1 MPPRPAPDTPFTEED
16 LARLPQWAQR
26 KVTWLSGQLARAL
39 ELAGHRAQADP
50 QRGADRLGVAVAMA
64 GAGRRA
70 MAKARITDGR
80 TEAEYRA
87 AGEYMISVYWNALG
101 DPQRAQATASE
112 KSLSAWEAALSVALA
127 RYAALPVGL
136 TVSDEGDVLN
146 WEGINYRRLD
156 LTAGLSHNPE
166 AAKAVALEA
175 EGLFLAVST
184 LARIASIANEG
195 LDALPGAEGVGDDD

>member
-26 KVTWLSGQLARAL
+26 KVTWLSGQLAQAL
-39 ELAGHRAQADP
+39 ELAGQADRDTP
-50 QRGADRLGVAVAMA
+50 TESATERADADSLAD
-64 GAGRRA
+64 AGRRA
-70 MAKARITDGR
+70 LAKARITDGR
-80 TEAEYRA
+80 TEAEYLR
-87 AGEYMISVYWNALG
+87 SVYWNALG

-146 WEGINYRRLD
+146 WEGTNYRRLD
-156 LTAGLSHNPE
+156 LTAGLSHNPDT
-166 AAKAVALEA
+166 AAQAGALEA

>member
-39 ELAGHRAQADP
+39 ELAGQTKPETGQPSETEKAD
-50 QRGADRLGVAVAMA
+50 ADSLAD
-64 GAGRRA
+64 AGRRA
-70 MAKARITDGR
+70 LAKARMTDGR
-80 TEAEYRA
+80 TEAAYMRA
-87 AGEYMISVYWNALG
+87 VYWNARG
-101 DPQRAQATASE
+101 DSERAQATASE

-146 WEGINYRRLD
+146 WEGINYCRQD
-156 LTAGLSHNPE
+156 SLTRVLPDTADKAG
-166 AAKAVALEA
+166 ALED
-175 EGLFLAVST
+175 EGLFLAVSV
-184 LARIASIANEG
+184 LARIATLANEG
-195 LDALPGAEGVGDDD
+195 LDSLPGAEGVGDDD

>member
-1 MPPRPAPDTPFTEED
+1 MPSRPAPDTPFTEED

-39 ELAGHRAQADP
+39 ELAGQTKPETGQPSETEKAD
-50 QRGADRLGVAVAMA
+50 ADSLTD
-64 GAGRRA
+64 AGRRA

-80 TEAEYRA
+80 TEAEYLR
-87 AGEYMISVYWNALG
+87 GVYWNAFG
-101 DPQRAQATASE
+101 DPDRARATASE
-112 KSLSAWEAALSVALA
+112 KSLNAWGAALSVALA

-146 WEGINYRRLD
+146 WEGINYCRQD
-156 LTAGLSHNPE
+156 TLTRILPDTAAQAG
-166 AAKAVALEA
+166 ALED

>member
-39 ELAGHRAQADP
+39 ELAGQADRDTP
-50 QRGADRLGVAVAMA
+50 TESATERADADSLAN
-64 GAGRRA
+64 AGRRA
-70 MAKARITDGR
+70 LAKARITDGR
-80 TEAEYRA
+80 TEAEYLR
-87 AGEYMISVYWNALG
+87 SVYWNAFG
-101 DPQRAQATASE
+101 DPDRARATASE
-112 KSLSAWEAALSVALA
+112 KSLNAWGAALSVALA

-146 WEGINYRRLD
+146 WEGINYCRQD
-156 LTAGLSHNPE
+156 ALTRVLPDTAAQAG
-166 AAKAVALEA
+166 VLEA

-184 LARIASIANEG
+184 LARIASLANEG

>member
-1 MPPRPAPDTPFTEED
+1 MPPRPAPDTPFSGED

-39 ELAGHRAQADP
+39 ELAGQADRDTP
-50 QRGADRLGVAVAMA
+50 TESATERADADSLAN
-64 GAGRRA
+64 AGRRA
-70 MAKARITDGR
+70 LAKARITDGR
-80 TEAEYRA
+80 TEAEYMR
-87 AGEYMISVYWNALG
+87 SVYWNAFG
-101 DPQRAQATASE
+101 DPDRAQAPVSE
-112 KSLSAWEAALSVALA
+112 KSINAWRAALSVALA

-146 WEGINYRRLD
+146 WEGINYCRQDAFTRVLPD
-156 LTAGLSHNPE
+156 TAAQAG
-166 AAKAVALEA
+166 VLEA

-184 LARIASIANEG
+184 LARIASLANEG

>member
-1 MPPRPAPDTPFTEED
+1 MPTRPAPDTPFTEED

-39 ELAGHRAQADP
+39 ELAGRDTPTKSSGERADADIL
-50 QRGADRLGVAVAMA
+50 AD
-64 GAGRRA
+64 AGRRA

-80 TEAEYRA
+80 TEAEYLR
-87 AGEYMISVYWNALG
+87 GVYWNAFG
-101 DPQRAQATASE
+101 DPDRARATASE
-112 KSLSAWEAALSVALA
+112 KSLNAWGAALSVALA

-146 WEGINYRRLD
+146 WEGINYCRQD
-156 LTAGLSHNPE
+156 TLTRILPDTAAQAG
-166 AAKAVALEA
+166 ALED

>member
-39 ELAGHRAQADP
+39 ELAGQADRDTP
-50 QRGADRLGVAVAMA
+50 TESATERADADSLAN
-64 GAGRRA
+64 AGRRA
-70 MAKARITDGR
+70 LAKARITDGR
-80 TEAEYRA
+80 TEAEYLR
-87 AGEYMISVYWNALG
+87 GVYWNALG
-101 DPQRAQATASE
+101 DPDRAQAPASE
-112 KSLSAWEAALSVALA
+112 KSLNAWEAALSVALA

-146 WEGINYRRLD
+146 WEGINYCRQDAFTRVLPD
-156 LTAGLSHNPE
+156 TAAQAG
-166 AAKAVALEA
+166 VLEA

>member
-39 ELAGHRAQADP
+39 ELAGQAKP
-50 QRGADRLGVAVAMA
+50 ETGQPSETEKADADSLAN
-64 GAGRRA
+64 AGRRA
-70 MAKARITDGR
+70 LAKARMTDGR
-80 TEAEYRA
+80 TEAAYMRA
-87 AGEYMISVYWNALG
+87 VYWNARG
-101 DPQRAQATASE
+101 DSERAQATASE
-112 KSLSAWEAALSVALA
+112 KSAHAWEAALSVALA

-136 TVSDEGDVLN
+136 VVSEQGDFLN
-146 WEGINYRRLD
+146 WEGINYCRQD
-156 LTAGLSHNPE
+156 ALTRVLPDTATRAG
-166 AAKAVALEA
+166 ALED

>member
-39 ELAGHRAQADP
+39 ELAGQADRDTP
-50 QRGADRLGVAVAMA
+50 TESATERADADSLAN
-64 GAGRRA
+64 AGRRA
-70 MAKARITDGR
+70 LAKARITDGR
-80 TEAEYRA
+80 TEAEYMR
-87 AGEYMISVYWNALG
+87 SVYWNAFG

-112 KSLSAWEAALSVALA
+112 KSLSAWEATLSVALA

-146 WEGINYRRLD
+146 WEGVNYRRLD

-166 AAKAVALEA
+166 TAKAAALEA

-184 LARIASIANEG
+184 LARIATIANEG

>member
-39 ELAGHRAQADP
+39 ELAGQADRDTP
-50 QRGADRLGVAVAMA
+50 TESATKRADADSLAN
-64 GAGRRA
+64 AGRRA
-70 MAKARITDGR
+70 LAKARITDGR
-80 TEAEYRA
+80 TEAEYLR
-87 AGEYMISVYWNALG
+87 SVYWNALG

-112 KSLSAWEAALSVALA
+112 KSLNAWRAALSVALA

-136 TVSDEGDVLN
+136 TVSDEGDALN

-166 AAKAVALEA
+166 TAKAVALED

-184 LARIASIANEG
+184 LARIASLANEG

>member
-1 MPPRPAPDTPFTEED
+1 MPSRPAPDTPFTEED

-39 ELAGHRAQADP
+39 ELAGQTKPETGQPSETEKAD
-50 QRGADRLGVAVAMA
+50 ADSLAD
-64 GAGRRA
+64 AGRRA
-70 MAKARITDGR
+70 LAKARMTDGR
-80 TEAEYRA
+80 TEAAYMRA
-87 AGEYMISVYWNALG
+87 VYWNALG
-101 DPQRAQATASE
+101 EPERAQAPASE
-112 KSLSAWEAALSVALA
+112 KSAHAWEAALSVALA

-136 TVSDEGDVLN
+136 VVSEQGDYLN
-146 WEGINYRRLD
+146 WEGINYCRQD
-156 LTAGLSHNPE
+156 ALTQVLPDTAARAG
-166 AAKAVALEA
+166 ALED

>member
-39 ELAGHRAQADP
+39 ELAGQADRDTP
-50 QRGADRLGVAVAMA
+50 TESATERADADSLAN
-64 GAGRRA
+64 AGRRA
-70 MAKARITDGR
+70 LAKARITDDR
-80 TEAEYRA
+80 TEAEYLR
-87 AGEYMISVYWNALG
+87 GVYWNAFG
-101 DPQRAQATASE
+101 DPDRARATASE
-112 KSLSAWEAALSVALA
+112 KSLNAWGAALSMTLA
-127 RYAALPVGL
+127 RYAALPMGL

-146 WEGINYRRLD
+146 WEGINYCRQD
-156 LTAGLSHNPE
+156 ALTRVLPDTAAQAG
-166 AAKAVALEA
+166 VLEA

-184 LARIASIANEG
+184 LARIASLANEG

>member
-26 KVTWLSGQLARAL
+26 KVTWLSGQLTRAL
-39 ELAGHRAQADP
+39 ELAGRDTPTKSSGERADADIL
-50 QRGADRLGVAVAMA
+50 AD
-64 GAGRRA
+64 AGRRA

-80 TEAEYRA
+80 TEAEYLR
-87 AGEYMISVYWNALG
+87 GVYWNAFG
-101 DPQRAQATASE
+101 DPDRARATASE
-112 KSLSAWEAALSVALA
+112 KSLNAWGAALSVALA

-146 WEGINYRRLD
+146 WEGINYCRQDALTRLLPD
-156 LTAGLSHNPE
+156 TAAQAG
-166 AAKAVALEA
+166 ALED

-184 LARIASIANEG
+184 LARIATLANEG
-195 LDALPGAEGVGDDD
+195 LDSLPGAEGVGDDD

>member
-39 ELAGHRAQADP
+39 ELAGQADRDTP
-50 QRGADRLGVAVAMA
+50 TESATERADADSLAN
-64 GAGRRA
+64 AGRRA
-70 MAKARITDGR
+70 LAKARITDGR
-80 TEAEYRA
+80 TEAEYLR
-87 AGEYMISVYWNALG
+87 GVYWNAFG
-101 DPQRAQATASE
+101 DPDRAQAPVSE
-112 KSLSAWEAALSVALA
+112 KSLNAWGAALSVALA

-146 WEGINYRRLD
+146 WEGINYCRQD
-156 LTAGLSHNPE
+156 ALTRVLPDTAAQAG
-166 AAKAVALEA
+166 VLEA

-184 LARIASIANEG
+184 LARIASLANEG

>member
-39 ELAGHRAQADP
+39 ELAGQADRDTP
-50 QRGADRLGVAVAMA
+50 TESATERADADSLAN
-64 GAGRRA
+64 AGRRA
-70 MAKARITDGR
+70 LAKARITDGR
-80 TEAEYRA
+80 TEAEYLR
-87 AGEYMISVYWNALG
+87 SVYWNAFG
-101 DPQRAQATASE
+101 DPDRARATASE
-112 KSLSAWEAALSVALA
+112 KSLNAWGAALSVALA

-146 WEGINYRRLD
+146 WEGINYCRQD
-156 LTAGLSHNPE
+156 ALTRVLPDTAAQAG
-166 AAKAVALEA
+166 VLEA

>member
-39 ELAGHRAQADP
+39 ELAGQADRDTP
-50 QRGADRLGVAVAMA
+50 TEAATERADADSLAN
-64 GAGRRA
+64 AGRRA
-70 MAKARITDGR
+70 LAKARITDGR
-80 TEAEYRA
+80 TEAEYLR
-87 AGEYMISVYWNALG
+87 SVYWNAFG
-101 DPQRAQATASE
+101 DSERAQATASE
-112 KSLSAWEAALSVALA
+112 KSINAWEAALSVALA

-146 WEGINYRRLD
+146 WEGINYCRQD
-156 LTAGLSHNPE
+156 ALTRELPYTAAQAG
-166 AAKAVALEA
+166 ALEA

-184 LARIASIANEG
+184 LARIASLANEG
-195 LDALPGAEGVGDDD
+195 LDALPGAEGVGADD

>member
-39 ELAGHRAQADP
+39 ELAGQADRDTP
-50 QRGADRLGVAVAMA
+50 TESATERADADSLAN
-64 GAGRRA
+64 AGRRA
-70 MAKARITDGR
+70 LAKARITDGR
-80 TEAEYRA
+80 TEAEYLR
-87 AGEYMISVYWNALG
+87 GVYWNAFG
-101 DPQRAQATASE
+101 DPDRARATASE
-112 KSLSAWEAALSVALA
+112 KSLNAWGAALSVALA

-146 WEGINYRRLD
+146 WEGINYCRQD
-156 LTAGLSHNPE
+156 ALTRVLPDTAAQAG
-166 AAKAVALEA
+166 VLEA

-184 LARIASIANEG
+184 LARIASLANEG

>member
-39 ELAGHRAQADP
+39 ELAGQTKPETGQPSETEKGDADSL
-50 QRGADRLGVAVAMA
+50 AN
-64 GAGRRA
+64 AGRRA
-70 MAKARITDGR
+70 MAKARMTDGR
-80 TEAEYRA
+80 TEAAYMRA
-87 AGEYMISVYWNALG
+87 VYWNARG
-101 DPQRAQATASE
+101 DSERAQATASE

-146 WEGINYRRLD
+146 WEGINYCRQD
-156 LTAGLSHNPE
+156 ALTRVLPDTAAQAG
-166 AAKAVALEA
+166 ALED

-195 LDALPGAEGVGDDD
+195 LDALPGAEGVGDDDD

>member
-39 ELAGHRAQADP
+39 ELAGHHAQADRDTP
-50 QRGADRLGVAVAMA
+50 TESATERADADSLAN
-64 GAGRRA
+64 AGRRA
-70 MAKARITDGR
+70 LAKARITDGR
-80 TEAEYRA
+80 TEAEYLR
-87 AGEYMISVYWNALG
+87 GVYWNAFG
-101 DPQRAQATASE
+101 DPDRAQAPVSE
-112 KSLSAWEAALSVALA
+112 KSINAWRAALSVALA

-146 WEGINYRRLD
+146 WEGINYCRQD
-156 LTAGLSHNPE
+156 ALTRELPDTAAQAG
-166 AAKAVALEA
+166 ALEA

-184 LARIASIANEG
+184 LARIASLANEG

>member
-39 ELAGHRAQADP
+39 ELAGQADRDTP
-50 QRGADRLGVAVAMA
+50 TESATERADADSLAN
-64 GAGRRA
+64 AGRRA
-70 MAKARITDGR
+70 LAKARITDGR
-80 TEAEYRA
+80 TEAEYLRSA
-87 AGEYMISVYWNALG
+87 YWNALG
-101 DPQRAQATASE
+101 VPQRAQAPASE
-112 KSLSAWEAALSVALA
+112 KSLNAWEAALSVALA

-156 LTAGLSHNPE
+156 LTAGLSHNPDT
-166 AAKAVALEA
+166 AAQAGALEA

-184 LARIASIANEG
+184 LARIASLANEG

>member
-39 ELAGHRAQADP
+39 ELAGQADRDTP
-50 QRGADRLGVAVAMA
+50 TESATERADADSLAN
-64 GAGRRA
+64 AGRRA
-70 MAKARITDGR
+70 LAKARITDGR
-80 TEAEYRA
+80 TEAEYLR
-87 AGEYMISVYWNALG
+87 SVYWNALG

-156 LTAGLSHNPE
+156 LTAGLSHNPDT
-166 AAKAVALEA
+166 AAQAGALEA

-184 LARIASIANEG
+184 LARIASLANEG

>member
-39 ELAGHRAQADP
+39 ELAGQTKPETGQPSETEKVDADSL
-50 QRGADRLGVAVAMA
+50 AN
-64 GAGRRA
+64 AGRRA
-70 MAKARITDGR
+70 LAKARITDGR
-80 TEAEYRA
+80 TEAEYLR
-87 AGEYMISVYWNALG
+87 SVYWNALG
-101 DPQRAQATASE
+101 DPDRAQATASE
-112 KSLSAWEAALSVALA
+112 KSAHAWEAALSVALA

-136 TVSDEGDVLN
+136 VVSEQGDYLN
-146 WEGINYRRLD
+146 WEGINYCRQD
-156 LTAGLSHNPE
+156 ALTQVLPDTAARAG
-166 AAKAVALEA
+166 ALED

>member
-1 MPPRPAPDTPFTEED
+1 MPSRPAPDTPFTEED
-16 LARLPQWAQR
+16 LVRLPQWAQR

-39 ELAGHRAQADP
+39 ELAGQADRDTP
-50 QRGADRLGVAVAMA
+50 TESATERADADSLAN
-64 GAGRRA
+64 AGRRA

-80 TEAEYRA
+80 TEAEYLR
-87 AGEYMISVYWNALG
+87 GVYWNAFG
-101 DPQRAQATASE
+101 DPDRARATASE
-112 KSLSAWEAALSVALA
+112 KSLNAWGAALSVALA

-146 WEGINYRRLD
+146 WEGINYCRQD
-156 LTAGLSHNPE
+156 TLTRILPDTAAQAG
-166 AAKAVALEA
+166 ALED

>member
-39 ELAGHRAQADP
+39 ELAGQTKPETGQPSETEKAD
-50 QRGADRLGVAVAMA
+50 ADSLTD
-64 GAGRRA
+64 AGRRA
-70 MAKARITDGR
+70 LAKARMTDGR
-80 TEAEYRA
+80 TEAAYMRA
-87 AGEYMISVYWNALG
+87 VYWNARG
-101 DPQRAQATASE
+101 DSERAQATASE
-112 KSLSAWEAALSVALA
+112 KSAHAWEAALSVALA

-136 TVSDEGDVLN
+136 VVSEQGDYLN
-146 WEGINYRRLD
+146 WEGINYCRQD
-156 LTAGLSHNPE
+156 ALTQVLPDTAARAG
-166 AAKAVALEA
+166 ALED

>member
-39 ELAGHRAQADP
+39 ELAGQAKP
-50 QRGADRLGVAVAMA
+50 ETGQPSETEKADADSLAN
-64 GAGRRA
+64 AGRRA
-70 MAKARITDGR
+70 LAKARMTDGR
-80 TEAEYRA
+80 TEAAYMRA
-87 AGEYMISVYWNALG
+87 VYWNALG
-101 DPQRAQATASE
+101 EPERAQAPASE
-112 KSLSAWEAALSVALA
+112 KSAHAWEAALSVALA

-136 TVSDEGDVLN
+136 VVSEQGDYLN
-146 WEGINYRRLD
+146 WEGINYCRQD
-156 LTAGLSHNPE
+156 ALTQVLPDTAARAG
-166 AAKAVALEA
+166 ALED

>member
-39 ELAGHRAQADP
+39 ELAGQADRDTP
-50 QRGADRLGVAVAMA
+50 TESATERADADSLTD
-64 GAGRRA
+64 AGRRA
-70 MAKARITDGR
+70 LAKARMTDGR
-80 TEAEYRA
+80 TEAEYLR
-87 AGEYMISVYWNALG
+87 SVYWNALG

-146 WEGINYRRLD
+146 WEGINYCRQD
-156 LTAGLSHNPE
+156 SLTQVLPDTADKAG
-166 AAKAVALEA
+166 ALED
-175 EGLFLAVST
+175 EGLFLALSV
-184 LARIASIANEG
+184 LARIATLANEG
-195 LDALPGAEGVGDDD
+195 LDSLPGAEGVGDDD

>member
-39 ELAGHRAQADP
+39 ELAGQTKPETGQPSETEKAD
-50 QRGADRLGVAVAMA
+50 ADSLAN
-64 GAGRRA
+64 AGRRA
-70 MAKARITDGR
+70 LAKARMTDGR
-80 TEAEYRA
+80 TEAAYMRA
-87 AGEYMISVYWNALG
+87 VYWNALG
-101 DPQRAQATASE
+101 EPERAQAPASE
-112 KSLSAWEAALSVALA
+112 KSAHAWEAALSVALA

-136 TVSDEGDVLN
+136 VVSEQGDFLN
-146 WEGINYRRLD
+146 WEGINYCRQD
-156 LTAGLSHNPE
+156 ALTQVLPDTAARAG
-166 AAKAVALEA
+166 ALED

>member
-39 ELAGHRAQADP
+39 ELAGQADRDTP
-50 QRGADRLGVAVAMA
+50 TESATERADADSLAN
-64 GAGRRA
+64 AGRRA

-80 TEAEYRA
+80 TEAEYLR
-87 AGEYMISVYWNALG
+87 SVYWNALG

-146 WEGINYRRLD
+146 WEGINYCRQD
-156 LTAGLSHNPE
+156 ALTRVLPDTAAQAG
-166 AAKAVALEA
+166 VLEA

-184 LARIASIANEG
+184 LARIASLANEG

>member
-1 MPPRPAPDTPFTEED
+1 MPSRPAPDTPFTEED

-26 KVTWLSGQLARAL
+26 KVTWLSGQLAQAL
-39 ELAGHRAQADP
+39 ELAGRDTPTESATERADADSL
-50 QRGADRLGVAVAMA
+50 AN
-64 GAGRRA
+64 AGRRA
-70 MAKARITDGR
+70 LAKARITDGR
-80 TEAEYRA
+80 TEAEYLR
-87 AGEYMISVYWNALG
+87 GVYWNALG
-101 DPQRAQATASE
+101 DPQRAQAPASE
-112 KSLSAWEAALSVALA
+112 KSLSAWGAALSVALA

-146 WEGINYRRLD
+146 WEGINYCRQD
-156 LTAGLSHNPE
+156 ALTRELPDTAAQAG
-166 AAKAVALEA
+166 ALEA

>member
-39 ELAGHRAQADP
+39 ELAGQTKPETSQPSETEKAD
-50 QRGADRLGVAVAMA
+50 ADSLAD
-64 GAGRRA
+64 AGRRA
-70 MAKARITDGR
+70 LAKARMTDGR
-80 TEAEYRA
+80 TEAAYMRA
-87 AGEYMISVYWNALG
+87 VYWNALG
-101 DPQRAQATASE
+101 EPERAQAPASE
-112 KSLSAWEAALSVALA
+112 KSAHAWEAALSVALA

-136 TVSDEGDVLN
+136 VVSEQGDYLN
-146 WEGINYRRLD
+146 WEGINYCRQD
-156 LTAGLSHNPE
+156 ALTQVLPDTAARAG
-166 AAKAVALEA
+166 ALED

>member
-39 ELAGHRAQADP
+39 ELAGQADRDTP
-50 QRGADRLGVAVAMA
+50 TESATERADADSLAN
-64 GAGRRA
+64 AGRRA
-70 MAKARITDGR
+70 LAKARITDGR
-80 TEAEYRA
+80 TEAEYMR
-87 AGEYMISVYWNALG
+87 SVYWNAFG
-101 DPQRAQATASE
+101 DPDRAQAPVSE
-112 KSLSAWEAALSVALA
+112 KSINAWRAALSVALA

-146 WEGINYRRLD
+146 WEGINYCRQDAFTRVLPD
-156 LTAGLSHNPE
+156 TAAQAG
-166 AAKAVALEA
+166 VLEA

-184 LARIASIANEG
+184 LARIASLANEG

>member
-39 ELAGHRAQADP
+39 ELAGHRAQADRDTP
-50 QRGADRLGVAVAMA
+50 TEPTSERADADSLAN
-64 GAGRRA
+64 AGRRA

-80 TEAEYRA
+80 TEAEYLR
-87 AGEYMISVYWNALG
+87 GVYWNAFG
-101 DPQRAQATASE
+101 DPDRARATASE
-112 KSLSAWEAALSVALA
+112 KSLNAWGAALSVALA

-146 WEGINYRRLD
+146 WEGINYCRQD
-156 LTAGLSHNPE
+156 TLTRILPDTAAQAG
-166 AAKAVALEA
+166 ALED

>member
-39 ELAGHRAQADP
+39 ELAGQADRDTP
-50 QRGADRLGVAVAMA
+50 TESATERADADSLAN
-64 GAGRRA
+64 AGRRA
-70 MAKARITDGR
+70 LAKARITDGR
-80 TEAEYRA
+80 TEAEYMR
-87 AGEYMISVYWNALG
+87 SVYWNAFG
-101 DPQRAQATASE
+101 DPDRAQAPVSE
-112 KSLSAWEAALSVALA
+112 KSLNAWGAALSVALA

-146 WEGINYRRLD
+146 WEGINYCRQD
-156 LTAGLSHNPE
+156 ALTRVLPDTAAQAG
-166 AAKAVALEA
+166 VLEA

-184 LARIASIANEG
+184 LARIASLANEG

>member
-39 ELAGHRAQADP
+39 ELAGQTKPETGQPSETEKVDADSLT
-50 QRGADRLGVAVAMA
+50 D
-64 GAGRRA
+64 AGRRA
-70 MAKARITDGR
+70 LAKARMTDGR
-80 TEAEYRA
+80 TEAAYMRA
-87 AGEYMISVYWNALG
+87 VYWNALG

-136 TVSDEGDVLN
+136 VVSEQGDYLN
-146 WEGINYRRLD
+146 WEGINYCRQD
-156 LTAGLSHNPE
+156 ALTRELPDTAAQAG
-166 AAKAVALEA
+166 ALEA
-175 EGLFLAVST
+175 EGLFLAVSV
-184 LARIASIANEG
+184 LARIATLANEG

>member
-39 ELAGHRAQADP
+39 ELAGQADRDTP
-50 QRGADRLGVAVAMA
+50 TESATERADADSLAN
-64 GAGRRA
+64 AGRRA
-70 MAKARITDGR
+70 LAKARITDGR
-80 TEAEYRA
+80 TEAEYLR
-87 AGEYMISVYWNALG
+87 GVYWNAFG
-101 DPQRAQATASE
+101 DPDRAQAPASE
-112 KSLSAWEAALSVALA
+112 KSLNAWGAALSVALA

-146 WEGINYRRLD
+146 WEGINYCRQD
-156 LTAGLSHNPE
+156 SLTQVLPDTADKAG
-166 AAKAVALEA
+166 ALED
-175 EGLFLAVST
+175 EGLFLAVSV
-184 LARIASIANEG
+184 LARIATLANEG

>member
-39 ELAGHRAQADP
+39 ELAGQTKPETCQPSETEKAD
-50 QRGADRLGVAVAMA
+50 ADSLAN
-64 GAGRRA
+64 AGRRA
-70 MAKARITDGR
+70 LAKARMTDGR
-80 TEAEYRA
+80 TEAAYMRA
-87 AGEYMISVYWNALG
+87 VYWNALG
-101 DPQRAQATASE
+101 EPERAQAPASE
-112 KSLSAWEAALSVALA
+112 KSAHAWEAALSVALA

-136 TVSDEGDVLN
+136 VVSEQGDYLN
-146 WEGINYRRLD
+146 WEGINYCRQD
-156 LTAGLSHNPE
+156 ALTQVLPDTAARAG
-166 AAKAVALEA
+166 ALED